1 VARQEAGSLRQQLAV
16 ALSDDQSERPYQDVR
31 GALHRRYRLFFAT
44 FVAAIILVA
53 GAATPSLGLGLD
65 RDPDLIA
72 TPAAAALPPS
82 PSRIVEASLDSISL
96 GFAVPYLV
104 FLPPGYD
111 SQPERIYPAIYMLHG
126 LGGDRYQARVDGLF
140 SAADAMMTS
149 GEIGPMIIVAPE
161 GQSSYWVNHAN
172 NGPHWGDYIT
182 VDLVREIDARYRTI
196 PEPESRAIG
205 GVSMGG
211 HGALQLAMNSNQF
224 GVVGA
229 HSVALRTYEQAFPMF
244 GDRSYFEAHD
254 PVHLCARYVAH
265 ARSLKIWI
273 DIGDTDPWNP
283 AATAFHNQLT
293 ASAIPHEWHVYA
305 GGHDV
310 DYWRAHAPDYLRF
323 YNRAL
328 AKARA

>member
-1 VARQEAGSLRQQLAV
+1 MRPPYGRPIGLVAAVLLAAGLIGGV
-16 ALSDDQSERPYQDVR
+16 AHATLGQDSAAQSEPEPAV
-31 GALHRRYRLFFAT
+31 L
-44 FVAAIILVA
+44 A
-53 GAATPSLGLGLD
+53 G
-65 RDPDLIA
+65 
-72 TPAAAALPPS
+72 PPS
-82 PSRIVEASLDSISL
+82 PSRIVESSLNSASL

-111 SQPERIYPAIYMLHG
+111 SQPDRDYAVIYMLHG

-140 SAADAMMTS
+140 SAADMLMNS
-149 GEIGPMIIVAPE
+149 GEIDPMIIVAPE

-182 VDLVREIDARYRTI
+182 VDLVQEVDRDYRTI
-196 PEPESRAIG
+196 PDRASRAIG

-211 HGALQLAMNSNQF
+211 HGALQLAMNSDDF

-254 PVHLCARYVAH
+254 PVHLCVKYAAH

-273 DIGDTDPWNP
+273 DVGDTDPWNP
-283 AATAFHNQLT
+283 AATAFHNLLV
-293 ASAIPHEWHVYA
+293 ANGVPHEWNVYP
-305 GGHDV
+305 GGHNV
-310 DYWRAHAPDYLRF
+310 DYWRTHAPDYLRF

-328 AKARA
+328 VKSHA